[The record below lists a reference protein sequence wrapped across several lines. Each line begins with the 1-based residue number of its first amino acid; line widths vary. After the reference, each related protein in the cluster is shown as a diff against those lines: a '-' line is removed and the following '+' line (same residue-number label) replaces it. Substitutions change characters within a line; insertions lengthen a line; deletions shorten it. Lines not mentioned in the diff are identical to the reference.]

1 MTLIRNG
8 NCASVLPLS
17 SLDSFPSEG
26 KVKMSYS
33 KLCSDFGK
41 SDTVVNAAI
50 IVLISVALDNM
61 TFLYYLYC
69 IKNILHNIINIL
81 KFLFN

>member
-41 SDTVVNAAI
+41 SETVVNTAI
-50 IVLISVALDNM
+50 IILIYAACDKRNFFINNDS
-61 TFLYYLYC
+61 TIYY
-69 IKNILHNIINIL
+69 IL
-81 KFLFN
+81 